1 MDGMSSTKEPSPTQI
16 ARAERM
22 RESAANGAQVRAE
35 IAARDVAVRKNME
48 RLREMRL
55 AKEASEPAVVKAAP
69 KAGAKKATS
78 KKAAPRKL
86 SEFLRDQQASGRRT

>member
-1 MDGMSSTKEPSPTQI
+1 
-16 ARAERM
+16 
-22 RESAANGAQVRAE
+22 
-35 IAARDVAVRKNME
+35 ME